1 MTRARKYAII
11 NLRRFLTK
19 AGCVIKEGNRV
30 IEKMSS
36 IQRVQA
42 ALNFEQPDY
51 IPLIENYWG
60 DFVAR
65 WRRQQHLRPLPDLP
79 FEDVVEDLEI
89 SAYYGMDV
97 AIAIPDESPWPSQA
111 EMLGAD
117 RRYVIYRDGW
127 GSVRRGL
134 PGAEFAARDLEV
146 VLSEKS
152 DLDNLEFESPK
163 DDNRYIDYL
172 ERVARLSTGEYRP
185 YVVTKLGGP
194 FFRPSRLRG
203 YVRWLMDIA
212 EDPPFV
218 EALARR
224 VTDHLIAI
232 GLEAVRRSGLWHTSI
247 GIFDDCADNSGL
259 QISPKFYTRVFLPQ
273 IRRMVKAF
281 KGAGV
286 ARVMF
291 HSDGDIQAILDG
303 LVEAGIDA
311 INPVEPRANMDV
323 VELRKRYGKRLAFVG
338 GLCNSRILPQ
348 GTAAEV
354 RDHVEHVLKAGEG
367 GGLVVGSHSIG
378 ADISLE
384 RYEFVMR
391 ILAEHGRPLPS

>member
-1 MTRARKYAII
+1 
-11 NLRRFLTK
+11 
-19 AGCVIKEGNRV
+19 VIQ
-30 IEKMSS
+30 KMSS
-36 IQRVQA
+36 IERVQA
-42 ALNFEQPDY
+42 ALDFQQPDY

-65 WRRQQHLRPLPDLP
+65 WRQWQQLRPLQDLP

-89 SAYYGMDV
+89 SAYYDVDV
-97 AIAIPDESPWPSQA
+97 AIAIPDESPWPNQA
-111 EMLGAD
+111 QMLDEDG
-117 RRYVIYRDGW
+117 RYVIYRDGW
-127 GSVRRGL
+127 GRVRRGL

-146 VLSEKS
+146 KLSHKS
-152 DLDNLEFESPK
+152 DLDKLEFESPR
-163 DDNRYIDYL
+163 DDGRYADYL
-172 ERVARLSTGEYRP
+172 ERVAQLSAGEYTP
-185 YVVTKLGGP
+185 YIVTKLGGP

-203 YVRWLMDIA
+203 YVQWLMDIA
-212 EDPPFV
+212 DDPAFV
-218 EALARR
+218 EALAAR

-259 QISPKFYTRVFLPQ
+259 QISPKFYARVFLPQ
-273 IRRMVKAF
+273 IGRMVRAF
-281 KGAGV
+281 KEAGV
-286 ARVMF
+286 ARVIF
-291 HSDGDIQAILDG
+291 HSDGDIRAILDG

-323 VELRKRYGKRLAFVG
+323 VELRKRYGDRLAFVG

-348 GTAAEV
+348 GTPAEV
-354 RDHVEHVLKAGEG
+354 RAHVEHVLQAGEG
-367 GGLVVGSHSIG
+367 GGLVIGSHSIG

-391 ILAEHGRPLPS
+391 ILAEHGRPLPSRRRI

>member
-1 MTRARKYAII
+1 MIQ
-11 NLRRFLTK
+11 
-19 AGCVIKEGNRV
+19 
-30 IEKMSS
+30 KMSS
-36 IQRVQA
+36 IERVQA
-42 ALNFEQPDY
+42 ALDFQQPDY

-65 WRRQQHLRPLPDLP
+65 WRQWQQLRPLQDLP

-89 SAYYGMDV
+89 SAYYDVDV
-97 AIAIPDESPWPSQA
+97 AIAIPDESPWPNQA
-111 EMLGAD
+111 QMLDEDG
-117 RRYVIYRDGW
+117 RYVIYRDGW
-127 GSVRRGL
+127 GRVRRGL

-146 VLSEKS
+146 KLSHKS
-152 DLDNLEFESPK
+152 DLDKLEFESPR
-163 DDNRYIDYL
+163 DDGRYADYL
-172 ERVARLSTGEYRP
+172 ERVAQLSAGEYTP
-185 YVVTKLGGP
+185 YIVTKLGGP

-203 YVRWLMDIA
+203 YVQWLMDIA
-212 EDPPFV
+212 DDPAFV
-218 EALARR
+218 EALAAR

-259 QISPKFYTRVFLPQ
+259 QISPKFYARVFLPQ
-273 IRRMVKAF
+273 IGRMVRAF
-281 KGAGV
+281 KEAGV
-286 ARVMF
+286 ARVIF
-291 HSDGDIQAILDG
+291 HSDGDIRAILDG

-323 VELRKRYGKRLAFVG
+323 VELRKRYGDRLAFVG

-348 GTAAEV
+348 GTPAEV
-354 RDHVEHVLKAGEG
+354 RAHVEHVLQAGEG
-367 GGLVVGSHSIG
+367 GGLVIGSHSIG

-391 ILAEHGRPLPS
+391 ILAEHGRPLPSRRRI